1 MQKLLLTSGLVAVT
15 SAVAFAQGKVRFEND
30 SLHLVYL
37 TTDTSRPASGNAM
50 LAGVLPQ
57 LGGTTLS
64 GVKLVA
70 DLFAGTS
77 STSLRFQQST
87 TFSATT
93 FGTINSISV
102 ILGIIGAETQCF
114 QAQIRD
120 QLRRLPVTL
129 RPTVITTGSRTSSQ
143 LVWRGRAP
151 HTPPSFNTTVRR
163 CQLGPMA
170 RL

>member
-1 MQKLLLTSGLVAVT
+1 
-15 SAVAFAQGKVRFEND
+15 
-30 SLHLVYL
+30 
-37 TTDTSRPASGNAM
+37 
-50 LAGVLPQ
+50 
-57 LGGTTLS
+57 
-64 GVKLVA
+64 
-70 DLFAGTS
+70 
-77 STSLRFQQST
+77 LRFQQST